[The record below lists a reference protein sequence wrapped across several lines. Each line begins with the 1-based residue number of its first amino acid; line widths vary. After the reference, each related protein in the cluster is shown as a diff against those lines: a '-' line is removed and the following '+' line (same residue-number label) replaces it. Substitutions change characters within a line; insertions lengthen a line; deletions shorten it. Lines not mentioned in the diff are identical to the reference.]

1 MPLNS
6 CQRVIRVEDLVG
18 LCPKK
23 ADDSFFKTL
32 PNTISIYCVGGAVR
46 DFLLGKSSSD
56 KDFVLVGAEL
66 DYFKKKG
73 LKAVGKN
80 FPVFLHPNT
89 NEELAL
95 ARKEKKHGVG
105 YKGFLFFTG
114 KEVSLK
120 EDLRR
125 RDFTINAM
133 AVDEYGKLHDPFGG
147 RKDLFTKT
155 IRHVSPAFVE
165 DPLRVLRLGR
175 FLAQLTEFNVHKD
188 TNELCK
194 EIVKN
199 REILTLSKERIW
211 TEISKGFGG
220 RKPINMINFLLGC
233 GAWKEITGS
242 SHFSTELHIFLES
255 IETNKVSLEWIAAN
269 IFKDE
274 ELENVHCT
282 FPKAVQT
289 AINVLNRTKVC
300 RENYIDKH
308 KNCKGKYVLM
318 LDIFEKA
325 NLFRNPKNLSDFLY
339 VSFYK
344 HPKQKKLLAN
354 CFEFL
359 SQVSLKPII
368 DLNHKTIE
376 IRSAIREYR
385 LKKLQEFMLMKNS
398 S

>member
-1 MPLNS
+1 M
-6 CQRVIRVEDLVG
+6 EDLVG

-46 DFLLGKSSSD
+46 DFLLGKSFSD
-56 KDFVLVGAEL
+56 KDFVLVGADL

-105 YKGFLFFTG
+105 YKGFVFFTG

-133 AVDEYGKLHDPFGG
+133 AVDEYGNLHDPFGG
-147 RKDLFTKT
+147 RKDLSNKT
-155 IRHVSPAFVE
+155 IKHISPAFVE
-165 DPLRVLRLGR
+165 DPLRVIRLGR
-175 FLAQLTEFNVHKD
+175 FLSQLTEFNVHKD
-188 TNELCK
+188 TYELCK

-199 REILTLSKERIW
+199 KEILTLSKERIW

-242 SHFSTELHIFLES
+242 SHFGKELHIFLES
-255 IETNKVSLEWIAAN
+255 VQTNKISLEWIVAN
-269 IFKDE
+269 IFQDE

-282 FPKAVQT
+282 FPKAVHT
-289 AINVLNRTKVC
+289 AINVLKRTKVC
-300 RENYIDKH
+300 RKIILIRTTS
-308 KNCKGKYVLM
+308 VMISMSLI

-325 NLFRNPKNLSDFLY
+325 NLFRNPTNLADFLN

-344 HPKQKKLLAN
+344 YPKQKKILAS

-368 DLNHKTIE
+368 DSNHKKIE
-376 IRSAIREYR
+376 IKSAIREYR
-385 LKKLQEFMLMKNS
+385 LKKLQEFMLVKNYS
-398 S
+398 

>member
-1 MPLNS
+1 M
-6 CQRVIRVEDLVG
+6 EDLVG

-46 DFLLGKSSSD
+46 DFLLGKSFSD
-56 KDFVLVGAEL
+56 KDFVLVGADL

-105 YKGFLFFTG
+105 YKGFVFFTG

-133 AVDEYGKLHDPFGG
+133 AVDEYGNLHDPFGG
-147 RKDLFTKT
+147 RKDLSTKT
-155 IRHVSPAFVE
+155 IKHVSPAFVE
-165 DPLRVLRLGR
+165 DPLRVIRLGR

-188 TNELCK
+188 TYELCK

-199 REILTLSKERIW
+199 KEILTLSKERIW

-220 RKPINMINFLLGC
+220 RKPINMINFLLDC

-242 SHFSTELHIFLES
+242 SHFGTELHLFLES
-255 IETNKVSLEWIAAN
+255 VETNKISLEWIVAN
-269 IFKDE
+269 IFQDE
-274 ELENVHCT
+274 DLENVHCT
-282 FPKAVQT
+282 FPKAVHT
-289 AINVLNRTKVC
+289 AINILKRTKVC
-300 RENYIDKH
+300 RKNYIDTH
-308 KNCKGKYVLM
+308 NICNGKYDLI

-325 NLFRNPKNLSDFLY
+325 NLFRNPTNLTDFLD

-344 HPKQKKLLAN
+344 HPKQKKILAS

-368 DLNHKTIE
+368 DSNHKKIE
-376 IRSAIREYR
+376 IKSAIREYR
-385 LKKLQEFMLMKNS
+385 LKKLQEFMLLKNFS
-398 S
+398 

>member
-1 MPLNS
+1 M
-6 CQRVIRVEDLVG
+6 EDLVG

-46 DFLLGKSSSD
+46 DFLLGKSFSD
-56 KDFVLVGAEL
+56 KDFVLVGADL

-105 YKGFLFFTG
+105 YKGFVFFTG

-133 AVDEYGKLHDPFGG
+133 AVDEYGNLHDPFGG
-147 RKDLFTKT
+147 RKDLSTKT
-155 IRHVSPAFVE
+155 IKHVSPAFVE
-165 DPLRVLRLGR
+165 DPLRVIRLGR

-188 TNELCK
+188 TYELCK
-194 EIVKN
+194 EIVKSK
-199 REILTLSKERIW
+199 EILTLSKERIW

-220 RKPINMINFLLGC
+220 RKPINMINFLLDC

-242 SHFSTELHIFLES
+242 SHFGTELHLFLES
-255 IETNKVSLEWIAAN
+255 VETNKISLEWIVAN
-269 IFKDE
+269 IFQDE
-274 ELENVHCT
+274 DLENVHCT
-282 FPKAVQT
+282 FPKAVHT
-289 AINVLNRTKVC
+289 AINVLKRTKVC
-300 RENYIDKH
+300 RKNYIDTH
-308 KNCKGKYVLM
+308 NICN
-318 LDIFEKA
+318 E
-325 NLFRNPKNLSDFLY
+325 
-339 VSFYK
+339 
-344 HPKQKKLLAN
+344 
-354 CFEFL
+354 
-359 SQVSLKPII
+359 
-368 DLNHKTIE
+368 
-376 IRSAIREYR
+376 
-385 LKKLQEFMLMKNS
+385 
-398 S
+398 

>member
-1 MPLNS
+1 M
-6 CQRVIRVEDLVG
+6 G

-46 DFLLGKSSSD
+46 DFLLGKSFSD
-56 KDFVLVGAEL
+56 KDFVLVGADL
-66 DYFKKKG
+66 DYFKKRG

-95 ARKEKKHGVG
+95 ARREKKHGIG
-105 YKGFLFFTG
+105 YKGFVFFTG
-114 KEVSLK
+114 KEVSLE

-133 AVDEYGKLHDPFGG
+133 AVDEHGNLHDPFGG
-147 RKDLFTKT
+147 RKDLFSKT
-155 IRHVSPAFVE
+155 IRHVSAAFVE
-165 DPLRVLRLGR
+165 DPLRVIRLGR
-175 FLAQLTEFNVHKD
+175 FLAQLDKFNIHQD
-188 TNELCK
+188 TYELCK
-194 EIVKN
+194 EIVKSK
-199 REILTLSKERIW
+199 EILTLSKERIW

-220 RKPINMINFLLGC
+220 LKPINMINFLLDC

-242 SHFSTELHIFLES
+242 SHFSTELHLFLES
-255 IETNKVSLEWIAAN
+255 VENEKISLEWIVAN
-269 IFKDE
+269 LFQDE
-274 ELENVHCT
+274 DLRNVHCT
-282 FPKAVQT
+282 FPKAVHT
-289 AINVLNRTKVC
+289 AINVLKRTKVC
-300 RENYIDKH
+300 RKNYIDTH
-308 KNCKGKYVLM
+308 NICNGKCGLI

-325 NLFRNPKNLSDFLY
+325 NLFRNPTNLADFLN

-344 HPKQKKLLAN
+344 HPKQKKILAS

-368 DLNHKTIE
+368 DSNHKRTE
-376 IRSAIREYR
+376 IKLAVREYR
-385 LKKLQEFMLMKNS
+385 VTKLQEFMILKNFS
-398 S
+398 

>member
-1 MPLNS
+1 M
-6 CQRVIRVEDLVG
+6 EDLVG

-32 PNTISIYCVGGAVR
+32 PKTISIYCVGGAVR
-46 DFLLGKSSSD
+46 DFLLGKGFSD
-56 KDFVLVGAEL
+56 KDFVLVGADL

-80 FPVFLHPNT
+80 FPVFLHPET

-95 ARKEKKHGVG
+95 ARTEKKCGVG
-105 YKGFLFFTG
+105 YKGFVFFTG
-114 KEVSLK
+114 KEVSLE

-133 AVDEYGKLHDPFGG
+133 AVDEYGNLHDPFGG
-147 RKDLFTKT
+147 RKDLSNKT
-155 IRHVSPAFVE
+155 IRHVSPAFIE
-165 DPLRVLRLGR
+165 DPLRVIRLGR
-175 FLAQLTEFNVHKD
+175 FLAQLTEFEVHKD
-188 TNELCK
+188 TFELCK
-194 EIVKN
+194 EIVKK

-211 TEISKGFGG
+211 TEISKGFRG

-242 SHFSTELHIFLES
+242 SHFGIDPHIFLES
-255 IETNKVSLEWIAAN
+255 VKSHKISLEWIVAN
-269 IFKDE
+269 IFQDK

-282 FPKAVQT
+282 FPKAVHT
-289 AINVLNRTKVC
+289 AINVLKRTKIY
-300 RENYIDKH
+300 RESYIVMHDNSDDK
-308 KNCKGKYVLM
+308 YSLI

-325 NLFRNPKNLSDFLY
+325 NLFRNPANIVDFLN

-344 HPKQKKLLAN
+344 HPKQKKILAS

-368 DLNHKTIE
+368 DDSSHRETE
-376 IRSAIREYR
+376 IRTAIREYR
-385 LKKLQEFMLMKNS
+385 VKKLQEFMLVKNYS
-398 S
+398 

>member
-1 MPLNS
+1 M
-6 CQRVIRVEDLVG
+6 EDLVG

-32 PNTISIYCVGGAVR
+32 PKTISIYCVGGAVR
-46 DFLLGKSSSD
+46 DFLLGKSFSD
-56 KDFVLVGAEL
+56 KDFVLVGADL

-105 YKGFLFFTG
+105 YKGFVFFTG

-133 AVDEYGKLHDPFGG
+133 AVDEYGNLHDPFGG
-147 RKDLFTKT
+147 RKDLSTKT
-155 IRHVSPAFVE
+155 IKHVSPAFVE
-165 DPLRVLRLGR
+165 DPLRVIRLGR

-188 TNELCK
+188 TYELCK

-199 REILTLSKERIW
+199 KEILTLSKERIW

-220 RKPINMINFLLGC
+220 RKPINMINFLLDC

-242 SHFSTELHIFLES
+242 SHFGTELHLFLES
-255 IETNKVSLEWIAAN
+255 VETKKVSLEWIVAN
-269 IFKDE
+269 IFQDE
-274 ELENVHCT
+274 DLENVHCT
-282 FPKAVQT
+282 FPKAVHT
-289 AINVLNRTKVC
+289 AINVLKRTKVY
-300 RENYIDKH
+300 RKNYIDTH
-308 KNCKGKYVLM
+308 NNCNSKYDLI

-325 NLFRNPKNLSDFLY
+325 NLFRNPTNLTDFLD

-344 HPKQKKLLAN
+344 HPKQKKILAS

-368 DLNHKTIE
+368 DSNHKKIE
-376 IRSAIREYR
+376 IKSAIREYR
-385 LKKLQEFMLMKNS
+385 LKKLQEFMLLKNFS
-398 S
+398 

>member
-1 MPLNS
+1 
-6 CQRVIRVEDLVG
+6 VEDLVG

-23 ADDSFFKTL
+23 EDDPFFKTL

-46 DFLLGKSSSD
+46 DFLLGKSFSD
-56 KDFVLVGAEL
+56 KDFVLVGADL

-80 FPVFLHPNT
+80 FPVFLHPYT

-105 YKGFLFFTG
+105 YKGFVFFTG

-133 AVDEYGKLHDPFGG
+133 AVDEYGTLHDPFGG
-147 RKDLFTKT
+147 RKDLSTKT
-155 IRHVSPAFVE
+155 IKHVSPAFVE
-165 DPLRVLRLGR
+165 DPLRVIRLGR
-175 FLAQLTEFNVHKD
+175 FLAQLTEFKVHKD
-188 TNELCK
+188 TYDLCK
-194 EIVKN
+194 EIVKKK
-199 REILTLSKERIW
+199 EILTLSKERIW
-211 TEISKGFGG
+211 TEIAKGFGG

-242 SHFSTELHIFLES
+242 SHFCKDKQIFIES
-255 IETNKVSLEWIAAN
+255 IETKKVSLDWIVAY
-269 IFKDE
+269 IFQDE

-282 FPKAVQT
+282 FPKAVHT
-289 AINVLNRTKVC
+289 AINVLKRTKVC
-300 RENYIDKH
+300 RKNYIDTH
-308 KNCKGKYVLM
+308 NNCNDKYGLI

-325 NLFRNPKNLSDFLY
+325 NLFRNPTNLTDFLD

-344 HPKQKKLLAN
+344 HPKQKKLLFS
-354 CFEFL
+354 CFKFL

-368 DLNHKTIE
+368 ESNHKKIE
-376 IRSAIREYR
+376 IKSAIREYR
-385 LKKLQEFMLMKNS
+385 VKKLQEFMLLTNFS
-398 S
+398 